1 MPILNDIMD
10 HKVLGPAIR
19 QGRQEGLLEGQ
30 QGVLRRILKKRFGQ
44 IPKWAEARLVS
55 LSASDLDQL
64 ADRVLDASRL
74 EELFPQK
81 P

>member
-1 MPILNDIMD
+1 
-10 HKVLGPAIR
+10 
-19 QGRQEGLLEGQ
+19 
-30 QGVLRRILKKRFGQ
+30 VLRRILKKRFGR

-55 LSASDLDQL
+55 LSASELDQL